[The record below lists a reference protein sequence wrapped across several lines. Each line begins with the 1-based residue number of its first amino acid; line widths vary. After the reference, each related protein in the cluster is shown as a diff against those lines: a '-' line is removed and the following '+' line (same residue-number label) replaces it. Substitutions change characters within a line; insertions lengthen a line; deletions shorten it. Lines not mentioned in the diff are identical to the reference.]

1 MRELIAAKVFLLFF
15 IPLLLVG
22 CLSAPAQPVVP
33 APQPPPVINPGL
45 ISTPVVSVIGDKMDV
60 SAGNGDTV
68 AVDYVGTLENGSV
81 FDTSLSDVAKKAGL
95 QLRPSYEPLTF
106 VVGAGQMI
114 KGFDAGVVGMKAG
127 EEKNITLKPEDAYG
141 KSDPVKVVTINT
153 DSLEQVTGT
162 KPKPGMVL
170 YNQQGQQG
178 VVISV
183 VLNETKVDF
192 NHPLAG
198 KALNFRIIMKRI
210 DKKGG

>member
-1 MRELIAAKVFLLFF
+1 MKILIG
-15 IPLLLVG
+15 LLLIIFALGCTSTMQSVG
-22 CLSAPAQPVVP
+22 K
-33 APQPPPVINPGL
+33 
-45 ISTPVVSVIGDKMDV
+45 GD
-60 SAGNGDTV
+60 NI
-68 AVDYVGTLENGSV
+68 AVDYTGTLEDGNV
-81 FDTSLSDVAKKAGL
+81 FDSSTGRA
-95 QLRPSYEPLTF
+95 PLEF
-106 VVGAGQMI
+106 EAGAGEMI
-114 KGFDAGVVGMKAG
+114 KGFDDAVIGMKLN
-127 EEKNITLKPEDAYG
+127 EEKNATIKPEDAYG

-170 YNQQGQQG
+170 YNHQGQQG